1 MLELLGTSRAELAA
15 WLSQQGANPI
25 HSVALYKETYKKLNL
40 APHLEGFF
48 PKAASSAFAGSF
60 NAEPLLSLV
69 QAQHSDADGSVKFQW
84 QLGDG
89 EQIES
94 VLMPE
99 TGRITLC
106 LSSQVGC
113 RQGCVFCHTGRMGLI
128 RNLSAAE
135 IVAQVWQAN
144 HWLSANPDWLA
155 ERQFAKGQRVSNL
168 VFMGMGE
175 PLDNLEAL
183 TEAVTILT
191 DTYGFYLPIKKIA
204 VSTAGHLPG
213 IRELLAR
220 LPGISLAFSLHT
232 PFDKERSKLLP
243 INRRY
248 PLAEVVA
255 TLKEHFPTGNPR
267 GAFVL
272 VQYTLIKGVNDSL
285 AHAEAIRELFNGVAI
300 KLNIIPLNPIAVSPL
315 ARPDQ
320 DTLDRFKDYFYG
332 TEIRA
337 LVRISKGQDILAA
350 CGQLITETIS

>member
-1 MLELLGTSRAELAA
+1 MLELLGTSRDQLAD

-25 HSVALYKETYKKLNL
+25 HSVALFKETYKKLNL
-40 APHLEGFF
+40 APQNGAFF
-48 PKAASSAFAGSF
+48 PKAARAAFQGSF
-60 NAEPLLSLV
+60 DVAPVLRLGAEHQSE
-69 QAQHSDADGSVKFQW
+69 ADGSVKFQW
-84 QLGDG
+84 SLRDG
-89 EQIES
+89 QQIES

-135 IVAQVWQAN
+135 IVAQVWEAN
-144 HWLSANPDWLA
+144 RWLRANPRWLE
-155 ERQFAKGQRVSNL
+155 ERQLRQDQMVSNL

-175 PLDNLEAL
+175 PLDNLESL

-220 LPGISLAFSLHT
+220 LPGVSLAFSLHT

-243 INRRY
+243 INRRF

-255 TLKEHFPTGNPR
+255 LLKEHFPEGNTR

-285 AHAEAIRELFNGVAI
+285 AHAEAIRELFAGVAI

-315 ARPDQ
+315 SRPDQ

-332 TEIRA
+332 SNIRA

-350 CGQLITETIS
+350 CGQLITATM

>member
-1 MLELLGTSRAELAA
+1 MHDLLGTSREKLAD

-25 HSVALYKETYKKLNL
+25 HSVALFKETYKKLNL
-40 APHLEGFF
+40 SPHRSGFF
-48 PKAASSAFAGSF
+48 PKASRPAFAESF
-60 NAEPLLSLV
+60 RMEPLLSLAGE
-69 QAQHSDADGSVKFQW
+69 QRSPADGSVKFQW
-84 QLGDG
+84 ALRDG

-144 HWLSANPDWLA
+144 LWLGANPAWLK
-155 ERQFAKGQRVSNL
+155 ERGLRTGQTVSNL

-175 PLDNLEAL
+175 PLDNLAAL
-183 TEAVTILT
+183 SAAVAILT

-204 VSTAGHLPG
+204 VSTAGHLTG
-213 IRELLAR
+213 IKALLRE

-243 INRRY
+243 INRRF
-248 PLAEVVA
+248 PLTEVVA
-255 TLKEHFPTGNPR
+255 TLKEHFPTDNPK

-285 AHAEAIRELFNGVAI
+285 GHAEAIRTLFAGVAI

-315 ARPDQ
+315 SRPDQ
-320 DTLDRFKDYFYG
+320 ETLDRFKDYFYG

-350 CGQLITETIS
+350 CGQLITATMA